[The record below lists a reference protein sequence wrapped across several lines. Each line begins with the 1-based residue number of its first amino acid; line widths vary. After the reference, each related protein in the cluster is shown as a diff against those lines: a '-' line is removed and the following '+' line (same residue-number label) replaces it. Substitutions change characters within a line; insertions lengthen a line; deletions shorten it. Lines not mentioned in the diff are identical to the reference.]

1 MPPLAT
7 SPHKKPL
14 PNLLVRSQLDL
25 VFQRFHA
32 HGLLL
37 ILGVILASIV
47 GCQPTT
53 QNTQKTTQSSTDLS
67 SNNIVTT
74 SYPLQWVTQQIT
86 GDNYQVDFHASD
98 SSHPD
103 RWRPDRETIAEIQ
116 AADLIVCNG
125 IAAPYANWMKT
136 VSLPSSKVIES
147 ASKGMSL
154 SDFISV
160 EDIRLVHSHGP
171 EGEHSHATMV
181 SRTWLHPAMLA
192 KQARFIT
199 DELCK
204 RFPDDTSA
212 FQQNLTALQTTLEAT
227 TPQPLPEQKL
237 ATFTATPELKFLTK
251 AVGANDLHFNW
262 NENTT
267 LAEAEASFAS
277 QDQTPKLSYILFP
290 QRLAVL
296 ADRIQPA
303 LQQQKLTPIFID
315 MLDQPDPSRN
325 FMDRLKANFEQM
337 QKLVPNVDST
347 SPAK

>member
-171 EGEHSHATMV
+171 EGEHSHPTMV
-181 SRTWLHPAMLA
+181 SRTWLSPSMLS
-192 KQARFIT
+192 KQASFIAK
-199 DELCK
+199 ELSK
-204 RFPDDTSA
+204 RFPNDAST
-212 FQQNLTALQTTLEAT
+212 FQQNLTVLQKTLKSSV
-227 TPQPLPEQKL
+227 PQSLL
-237 ATFTATPELKFLTK
+237 ATQLVFSATPELKFLTK
-251 AVGANDLHFNW
+251 TVGIEDSHFNW

-267 LAEAEASFAS
+267 LTEVEASFAS
-277 QDQTPKLSYILFP
+277 QPQGVASNFILFP
-290 QRLAVL
+290 RRLEAL
-296 ADRIQPA
+296 ADRIQPV
-303 LQQQKLTPIFID
+303 LQKRKLTPIFID
-315 MLDQPDPSRN
+315 MLDQPDPNRD
-325 FMDRLKANFEQM
+325 FMTRLKTNFERM
-337 QKLVPNVDST
+337 QKLTAGQYSNLPV
-347 SPAK
+347 K